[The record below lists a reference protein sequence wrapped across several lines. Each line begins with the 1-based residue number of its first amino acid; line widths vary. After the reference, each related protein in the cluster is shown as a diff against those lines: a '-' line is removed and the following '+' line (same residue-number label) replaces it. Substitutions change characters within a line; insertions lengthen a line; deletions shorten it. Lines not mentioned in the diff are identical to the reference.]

1 MEEDYYTEWDES
13 RDMTF
18 NDIMIAIQGINENKA
33 VKGNLKS
40 MLIRLGRGR
49 TEEVLFRIIK

>member
-1 MEEDYYTEWDES
+1 
-13 RDMTF
+13 MTF